1 MNAAARA
8 KAILADPLAVW
19 AEVESETGDPAY
31 VLSRYVAVLAIVPAL
46 FSFIGTCLIGVVTPG
61 GATLR
66 APLFDGVFG
75 AIFGYVLAC
84 ATVLVLGLIIDLTA
98 PLFGGRRDFDSAF
111 KLAVYS
117 FTPVWL
123 AGIFLALPGL
133 RFLTLTGFYGAYLL
147 WLGIPVL
154 TKTPQTRSTYFTVI
168 IVVCAF
174 ALTYIAAIGQHS
186 IFGTPGL

>member
-1 MNAAARA
+1 MELLIRI
-8 KAILADPLAVW
+8 KAILLTPHTEWPVIAQEKGEASALFI
-19 AEVESETGDPAY
+19 
-31 VLSRYVAVLAIVPAL
+31 RYVAILALIPAL
-46 FSFIGTCLIGVVTPG
+46 ARFIGTALVGWYAPVLASFAGALLTYVSGFAIVYGVALIIEG
-61 GATLR
+61 L
-66 APLFDGVFG
+66 APMFG
-75 AIFGYVLAC
+75 AQKDFAC
-84 ATVLVLGLIIDLTA
+84 AL
-98 PLFGGRRDFDSAF
+98 